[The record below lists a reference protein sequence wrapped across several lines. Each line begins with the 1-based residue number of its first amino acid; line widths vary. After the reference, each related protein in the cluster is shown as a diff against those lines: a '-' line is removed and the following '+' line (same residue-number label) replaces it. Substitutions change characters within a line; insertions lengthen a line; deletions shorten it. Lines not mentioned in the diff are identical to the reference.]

1 MLTSLRDQACVIGVG
16 ETRYCRAPGSG
27 MSNLGLLLAAA
38 RAAAADAGISPR
50 DIDGVMPMGGGMAE
64 ALAANLGIEN
74 LRYAASV
81 HMGGASAV
89 AALQSAAMAV
99 AFGIANHVLIPVGW
113 NGYSGRRARDL
124 SDLGAGALPVG
135 GTLVDHYTPFGC
147 NAPPQWYALMCRR
160 HMAEYGTPPEALGTI
175 SVTFRRHAQ
184 LNPNAVMHGRPMTL
198 DDYFNSPWI
207 AKPYRLFDCCLETDG
222 AAAVIITSADRAER
236 AERHVPVYLSAVAE
250 GHPYPADDIVNRP
263 DFFAVG
269 LTHAAPKAFEMAGLG
284 PADVDFA
291 QIYDCFTFEVLQQLE
306 EAGFCP
312 RGEGGTFVLESGIG
326 LDGKLPVNTHGGLMS
341 EAHVAGMNHVVEAV
355 RQLRGEAGARQVD
368 GARVGVVTGWGD
380 FGDGALAVLR
390 RR

>member
-1 MLTSLRDQACVIGVG
+1 VDSLRDQACVVGVG

-27 MSNLGLLLAAA
+27 MSNLGLMLTAA
-38 RAAAADAGISPR
+38 RHAANDAGVSPR
-50 DIDGVMPMGGGMAE
+50 DIDGIMSMGGGMAE

-81 HMGGASAV
+81 HMGGASSV
-89 AALQSAAMAV
+89 ASLQAAAMAV

-124 SDLGAGALPVG
+124 SDLGAGALPIG
-135 GTLVDHYTPFGC
+135 GTLVDYYTPYGC

-160 HMAEYGTPPEALGTI
+160 HMEEYGTPPEALGTI
-175 SVTFRRHAQ
+175 SVTSRQHAQ
-184 LNPNAVMHGRPMTL
+184 LNPNAVMRGRPMTL

-207 AKPYRLFDCCLETDG
+207 TKPYRLLDCCLETDG
-222 AAAVIITSADRAER
+222 GAAVIVTSAER
-236 AERHVPVYLSAVAE
+236 AERIDGHVPVYLSAVAE

-263 DFFAVG
+263 DFFGVG
-269 LTHAAPKAFEMAGLG
+269 LTHAAPKAFEMAGVG
-284 PADVDFA
+284 PGDVDFA
-291 QIYDCFTFEVLQQLE
+291 EIYDCFTFEVLQQLE
-306 EAGFCP
+306 EAGFCA
-312 RGEGGTFVLESGIG
+312 RGEGGKFVLESGIG
-326 LDGKLPVNTHGGLMS
+326 LGGKLPVNTHGGLMS
-341 EAHVAGMNHVVEAV
+341 EAHVAGMNHIVEAV